1 GADELRVLQIP
12 KEAGQLT
19 GQEQPVVDDGP
30 GRQARN
36 VEAIFLAQVTFAD
49 RPLRPL
55 ADDEQ
60 LPFEDRL
67 LFAGGADEHL
77 SDVGGRLSGQWAG
90 GRLIDR
96 HLAPAEQTLTGAE
109 DLVFEDLPAPVPF
122 QSIPRQE
129 HEAYGVLPHRRQLD
143 AELHTLPAEERVR
156 DLDEQAGAVAGQ
168 GVTATSAAVLE
179 VEEDVHTF
187 AHDVVR
193 WLTPDICNETDAAGI
208 MLKLRVV
215 QSI

>member
-1 GADELRVLQIP
+1 SAEELLASAHPRLVAAVRVDLPIVAEDPKGLRQLPGGERVRREALVHHRQGADELRVLQIP

-19 GQEQPVVDDGP
+19 GQEQPFVDDGP

-143 AELHTLPAEERVR
+143 AELHTLP
-156 DLDEQAGAVAGQ
+156 
-168 GVTATSAAVLE
+168 
-179 VEEDVHTF
+179 
-187 AHDVVR
+187 
-193 WLTPDICNETDAAGI
+193 
-208 MLKLRVV
+208 
-215 QSI
+215 